1 MKTASPL
8 QGRGYAALRACSL
21 GEVGERCC
29 AIGRA
34 EPLSAAI
41 RRHAAKSRS
50 SPLRGKGKRGYML
63 EKLTTTAEQRSAEAV
78 ARQIDRLL
86 QAPTP
91 PGITAEATDSGMT
104 LIGKRL
110 RQRMLIDANL
120 RNFGR

>member
-1 MKTASPL
+1 
-8 QGRGYAALRACSL
+8 
-21 GEVGERCC
+21 
-29 AIGRA
+29 
-34 EPLSAAI
+34 
-41 RRHAAKSRS
+41 
-50 SPLRGKGKRGYML
+50 ML